1 MEREGW
7 EVTLDLHA
15 RCDRADICRS
25 TGSTPDR
32 GAKERERKG
41 GACEEFQDF
50 WGFRLFLLLLDLC
63 VSLSLAAQC
72 AARAMAR
79 RRIREGGE
87 KVEPAVPTGGGSGGG
102 GDAVAGGSRKLRAP
116 LD

>member
-1 MEREGW
+1 MKDGRLQSNCTHAVIVQTFVGRLDRLRTEG
-7 EVTLDLHA
+7 
-15 RCDRADICRS
+15 R
-25 TGSTPDR
+25 
-32 GAKERERKG
+32 ERERKG

>member
-1 MEREGW
+1 
-7 EVTLDLHA
+7 
-15 RCDRADICRS
+15 
-25 TGSTPDR
+25 
-32 GAKERERKG
+32 
-41 GACEEFQDF
+41 
-50 WGFRLFLLLLDLC
+50 
-63 VSLSLAAQC
+63 
-72 AARAMAR
+72 MAS

>member
-1 MEREGW
+1 MY
-7 EVTLDLHA
+7 
-15 RCDRADICRS
+15 
-25 TGSTPDR
+25 
-32 GAKERERKG
+32 
-41 GACEEFQDF
+41 
-50 WGFRLFLLLLDLC
+50 
-63 VSLSLAAQC
+63 LSLAAQC
-72 AARAMAR
+72 PARAMAS